1 MHLTRIGYW
10 RSDSDVTLPDP
21 SDWIDPSWD
30 TDEQAVVTGCLICGT
45 VARSYMG
52 YAACRIC
59 GHPNGDMEF
68 SDGNT
73 YGQKV
78 SATTWSSTACDS
90 LDPHSQIRRNE
101 RSVECCRVVRSLQLQ
116 ASRLRAVATGPPY
129 RHRSP
134 YILHTSL

>member
-30 TDEQAVVTGCLICGT
+30 TDEQAVVTGYLIYCT

-59 GHPNGDMEF
+59 GHPNGNIEF
-68 SDGNT
+68 SDGT
-73 YGQKV
+73 YIWPERLGHYLEWHSVRLPTELVEHVIARMESLEGSEV
-78 SATTWSSTACDS
+78 SDT
-90 LDPHSQIRRNE
+90 DPAAL
-101 RSVECCRVVRSLQLQ
+101 RV
-116 ASRLRAVATGPPY
+116 RADVGLAET
-129 RHRSP
+129 
-134 YILHTSL
+134 